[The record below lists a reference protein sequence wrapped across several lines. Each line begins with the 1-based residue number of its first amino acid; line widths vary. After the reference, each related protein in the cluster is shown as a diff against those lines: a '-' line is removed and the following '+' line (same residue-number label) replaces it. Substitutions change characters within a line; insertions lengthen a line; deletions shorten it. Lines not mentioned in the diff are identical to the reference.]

1 MRDDVRLRSG
11 SVTARARRRRGRPA
25 RAVLAC
31 AALVTVGVGAGAVV
45 APAAVAEPECLGPSH
60 DFDGD
65 RVPDAVVGAPGGTGR
80 PGTVEVR
87 LTGDGEPRTVV
98 LRGPVGFGTA
108 VTQLR
113 SYEQEGDDRFCTQLV
128 VGSPEETVSGM
139 PRAGAAYLYA
149 YDSALGAFELRE
161 RVTADSESVLG
172 TPQAGAR
179 FGAALA
185 SASYPE
191 ETIDPKPQLLWVGS
205 PGHDATSAPDAGRV
219 TSFVVGATDTT
230 TRGGEVVDLAA
241 LGVRGTAAA
250 GAALGSSLSVR
261 GQVMAA
267 GAPGLRVA
275 GRAAAGGVVLWFA
288 PPGDPGGLPPE
299 PGTQHPPALLHQ
311 GLAQVAGEAE
321 AGDRFGAAVHLFPV
335 PGDPLVVDLAVGAPG
350 EDLGADVD
358 AGMVSIGRVHPG
370 LTQPLLDFRAR
381 HQDSAGAAGTAED
394 GDRFGSAV
402 SSAYLR
408 GAWRVVVGTP
418 AEDVGPVRDA
428 GMVQALG
435 TGQGWSQD
443 SPAVPGRAEA
453 GDRMGAVLGP
463 DPWVRPGRAPD
474 VGVPGEDGGTGAVLT
489 GLLAEGAVVRLD
501 LGAAPGARYGWSLA
515 P

>member
-1 MRDDVRLRSG
+1 MTDDHRAPY
-11 SVTARARRRRGRPA
+11 ARAAGPRRRHRPA
-25 RAVLAC
+25 AVAAAC
-31 AALVTVGVGAGAVV
+31 AALAAAGVV
-45 APAAVAEPECLGPSH
+45 AAPSAVAEPECLGPSH
-60 DFDGD
+60 DLDGD

-108 VTQLR
+108 VAQLR
-113 SYEQEGDDRFCTQLV
+113 SYEQEGDDRFCSQLV
-128 VGSPEETVSGM
+128 VGSPEETVFGM
-139 PRAGAAYLYA
+139 PHAGAVYLYA
-149 YDSALGAFELRE
+149 YDSSVGAFVLRE
-161 RVTADSESVLG
+161 RITADSESVLG

-205 PGHDATSAPDAGRV
+205 PGHDAANAPDSGRV

-230 TRGGEVVDLAA
+230 TRGGEVFDLAD
-241 LGVRGTAAA
+241 LGVRGSAAA

-267 GAPGLRVA
+267 GAPGMRVA
-275 GRAAAGGVVLWFA
+275 GKAGAGGVALWFA

-299 PGTQHPPALLHQ
+299 PGTQHPPVLVHQAL
-311 GLAQVAGEAE
+311 ARVPGEAE

-335 PGDPLVVDLAVGAPG
+335 AGDPQVVDLAVGSPG
-350 EDLGADVD
+350 EDLGPDVD
-358 AGMVSIGRVHPG
+358 AGMVSVGRVHPG
-370 LTQPLLDFRAR
+370 LTQPLLTFRSR
-381 HQDSAGAAGTAED
+381 HQDSPGEAGTAED
-394 GDRFGSAV
+394 GDLFGSAV
-402 SSAYLR
+402 SVAFLR
-408 GAWRVVVGTP
+408 GAWRVVVGSP
-418 AEDVGPVRDA
+418 GEDVGSVRDA

-435 TGQGWSQD
+435 TGQGWTQD
-443 SPAVPGRAEA
+443 SPAVPGGAEA
-453 GDRMGAVLGP
+453 GDRMGATVGA
-463 DPWVRPGRAPD
+463 DPEVVPGRAPD
-474 VGVPGEDGGTGAVLT
+474 VGVPGENAATGAVLT
-489 GLLAEGAVVRLD
+489 GLLAEGSVVRLD
-501 LGAAPGARYGWSLA
+501 LGAAPGARYGRAIA